1 MRRYASILI
10 LLTAL
15 AQTGSGNAA
24 YAQGS
29 DPAVEAI
36 LTQMSPEQRVGQLFL
51 VTFYGPEAGA
61 GSDIVTLIQD
71 YHVGGVVL
79 LAEND
84 NFSDDEDVLVQANQL
99 IIDLQSWA
107 AGEVPDSALNG
118 AAESEEP
125 PPVME
130 PYVPLFIGIDYES
143 GAWPYTQILSD
154 VTRLPANLAIGATW
168 DPDMAQ
174 MVGEAAG
181 AQLSA
186 LGFNLM
192 LGPSADIVENPEP
205 LVAGNLGARVFGGE
219 PYWVSQMVTAYVRG
233 AHEGSAG
240 RLAVVPRHFPGYGGA
255 DREAS
260 VEVPTVR
267 RSLDQLIQ
275 FDLKPFIAVT
285 GSAADGGASADGLLI
300 GHIRYLGFQGDNPRL
315 ATSPISLDN
324 QALPVLLALEP
335 ISQWHSDGGLI
346 ISDSLGLGGVRRFYD
361 PQGVI
366 FPHRRIA
373 QDAFLAGND
382 VMYLGN
388 FGSSPQVDQT
398 ATIADTIEFF
408 VRAYDEDPAF
418 QERVDNAVRRII
430 RKKLALY
437 GGGFD
442 FDEIVPSSTA
452 PATLQQRTEVN
463 FSVAQKAVTL
473 VSPDHTD
480 LLSSPAEVERIVV
493 LTDTRPVRQCST
505 CETQPL
511 IDVEAFQR
519 AVLRLYG
526 PDANGLVDPANI
538 QSYSLTQLLNLL
550 EFGPQVVAEGEDT
563 PEPDPL
569 AIALDSADW
578 VVFLSVGDDP
588 QVPASDAVKRFLAD
602 PLVAPG
608 TQIVV
613 MAMGAPY
620 YLDSTEISK
629 LAAYYALYNYSPPF
643 VDVAARAL
651 FRGIPLEGASPVSIS
666 GIDYEILEATSP
678 DPDQIIG
685 LSVSGSMITGEQPQT
700 PSPEPVGRS
709 DTLILT
715 TTVIVDRNNNPV
727 PDGTP
732 VEFVLNYLNEGLRN
746 TLPVTTVD
754 GVAQTS
760 LVLERAGELEI
771 TAVAGEATNSDTI
784 RLFGSG
790 DIEVVP
796 LDIPATLTPT
806 PTESPEEEAIAE
818 LLSTP
823 TASPT
828 PAAPLTEPNVE
839 FGDLFLALL
848 GLIGISSVVFA
859 IGMSRRDVNYA
870 LVLSL
875 PMIVF
880 GLIGYNYYAL
890 LLPGAG
896 GLGGVLGKARNAWAA
911 SIFTW
916 FSSLVGLAMVLA
928 ALYGWKRLFDVP
940 LGRRNRR

>member
-1 MRRYASILI
+1 MRRYALLLI
-10 LLTAL
+10 LLAAL
-15 AQTGSGNAA
+15 IQTGSGGIAR
-24 YAQGS
+24 AQ
-29 DPAVEAI
+29 DEDQMVDAI
-36 LTQMSPEQRVGQLFL
+36 LAQMTPEQRVGQLFL

-61 GSDIVTLIQD
+61 DSDIVTLIQD

-84 NFSDDEDVLVQANQL
+84 NFSNQDDVLAQTNQL

-107 AGEVPDSALNG
+107 AGEVPGGDS
-118 AAESEEP
+118 ESELDEP
-125 PPVME
+125 LQDAL
-130 PYVPLFIGIDYES
+130 PYVPLFIGIEYES
-143 GAWPYTQILSD
+143 GAWPHSQILSD
-154 VTRLPANLAIGATW
+154 VTRLPTNLAIGATW
-168 DPDMAQ
+168 DPDMAE

-181 AQLSA
+181 EQLSA

-219 PYWVSQMVTAYVRG
+219 PFWVSQMVAAYVRG
-233 AHEGSAG
+233 AHQGSAG
-240 RLAVVPRHFPGYGGA
+240 QLAVVPRHFPGYGGA

-285 GSAADGGASADGLLI
+285 GGAEDEGSVADGLLI

-324 QALPVLLALEP
+324 QALPVLLGLDP
-335 ISQWHSDGGLI
+335 ISTWHADGGLI

-366 FPHRRIA
+366 FPHRRVA
-373 QDAFLAGND
+373 QAAFLAGND

-388 FGSSPQVDQT
+388 FGSNPRVDQT
-398 ATIADTIEFF
+398 STVVDTIEYF

-418 QERVDNAVRRII
+418 QERIDDAVRRII
-430 RKKLALY
+430 KKKLELY
-437 GGGFD
+437 GGRFN
-442 FDEIVPSSTA
+442 FEEVVPSADA
-452 PATLQQRTEVN
+452 PASMQQRTEVN
-463 FSVAQKAVTL
+463 FSVAQNAVTL
-473 VSPDHTD
+473 ISPDHTD
-480 LLSSPAEVERIVV
+480 LLSSPAEGERIVV
-493 LTDTRPVRQCST
+493 LTDTRPVQQCST
-505 CETQPL
+505 CEEQPL
-511 IDVEAFQR
+511 IDVEVFQR

-526 PDANGLVDPANI
+526 PDANGLVNPANI
-538 QSYSLTQLLNLL
+538 QSFTLTQLLNLL
-550 EFGPQVVAEGEDT
+550 EFGPQVPTDGEAT

-578 VVFLSVGDDP
+578 VVFVSIGDDP
-588 QVPASDAVKRFLAD
+588 DVPASGAVKRFLAD
-602 PLVAPG
+602 PLVSPD

-643 VDVAARAL
+643 IDVAARAL
-651 FRGIPLEGASPVSIS
+651 FRGVPLVGASPVSIS
-666 GIDYEILEATSP
+666 GIDYDILEATSP

-685 LSVSGSMITGEQPQT
+685 LSASGNLITGEQPSET
-700 PSPEPVGRS
+700 PSPEPGVRPDS
-709 DTLILT
+709 LTLT
-715 TTVIVDRNNNPV
+715 TTVIVDRNGHPV

-746 TLPVTTVD
+746 TLPVTTVG

-760 LVLERAGELEI
+760 LVIERAGELEI
-771 TAVAGEATNSDTI
+771 TAVAGDATNSDTI

-790 DIEVVP
+790 NIEVVP
-796 LDIPATLTPT
+796 LDIPATITPT
-806 PTESPEEEAIAE
+806 PTESPEEEAA
-818 LLSTP
+818 LNSMLTP
-823 TASPT
+823 TPT
-828 PAAPLTEPNVE
+828 ETPIVEPKDPNVE

-848 GLIGISSVVFA
+848 GLVGMCAVAFVF
-859 IGMSRRDVNYA
+859 GMFRRDVNYG
-870 LVLSL
+870 LVLAL
-875 PMIVF
+875 PMLVF

-890 LLPGAG
+890 LLPGAKEWG
-896 GLGGVLGKARNAWAA
+896 NALGEARNGWAA
-911 SIFTW
+911 SLFTW
-916 FSSLVGLAMVLA
+916 IGALVGLAVVLA
-928 ALYGWKRLFDVP
+928 VLHGWKRLLEVS
-940 LGRRNRR
+940 LGSRNRR